1 MTGHNAPSQ
10 IGGSCAFPGCGS
22 IVLLS
27 TSQFCSRHQPRRSS
41 SVASGVSPTT
51 TTHARTPG
59 LVDRGFTAKRGRGRF
74 LLKSSGPGRS
84 TVKSQLP
91 AKPGG
96 TSQGRPSTEAKT
108 HGTAS
113 PTPKPDPGR
122 PRSESIGQASSAIP
136 ENNNVDDPQNHAS
149 KPKPSAAPISD
160 AAHAEPNGD
169 VTKAVEDPPSDGMS
183 FGVSDLHKLPTEAIE
198 SITDNTVKQS
208 CVPKLA
214 KKNPAPVTN
223 MESEALSIRDSEAE
237 APTNERVHVSAHIR
251 VSVTTEE
258 LPDIGI
264 PDLPQELK
272 ASSELTTQQDV
283 IPASPQKHN
292 AEGRKED
299 RPSGPPPRKKRKPDS
314 PIQQEGVKVT
324 DAAPPE
330 SPLARSKIPSQQAN
344 DESLSSRVRSPPA
357 QSIDLNVEDDDEAN
371 MADVS
376 ESSDDDEDPKPADT
390 VMLPF
395 RAKYEARR
403 KKMLAA
409 FDSAAFD
416 ACIYRQSDLRP
427 PPGVVIPS
435 RKTRKAKA
443 SSEEPRLFLP
453 VNPAI
458 HRMHNR
464 SEDWYKKKCQ
474 EIKRRPRR
482 KAWFGKVLER
492 QRWLNAREAKLDEEC
507 EQARLAGKDPPFK
520 PPQPRTH
527 KRILDFGDVPEE
539 ELPEDVRNN
548 PAWLKACAWHRET
561 MNKALQRQH
570 QVNKTTEETQ
580 RFFMEA
586 FSELPL

>member
-1 MTGHNAPSQ
+1 M
-10 IGGSCAFPGCGS
+10 
-22 IVLLS
+22 
-27 TSQFCSRHQPRRSS
+27 
-41 SVASGVSPTT
+41 
-51 TTHARTPG
+51 
-59 LVDRGFTAKRGRGRF
+59 
-74 LLKSSGPGRS
+74 
-84 TVKSQLP
+84 
-91 AKPGG
+91 
-96 TSQGRPSTEAKT
+96 
-108 HGTAS
+108 
-113 PTPKPDPGR
+113 
-122 PRSESIGQASSAIP
+122 
-136 ENNNVDDPQNHAS
+136 DDAQNHAS
-149 KPKPSAAPISD
+149 KPKPTASPISD
-160 AAHAEPNGD
+160 TPHAEPNGD
-169 VTKAVEDPPSDGMS
+169 AIKAVEDPPSDGMS
-183 FGVSDLHKLPTEAIE
+183 FSASDLHKLPTEAIQ
-198 SITDNTVKQS
+198 SMKDNTVKQP
-208 CVPKLA
+208 CVPELA

-223 MESEALSIRDSEAE
+223 MEPEPILIRDSSEAEAE

-251 VSVTTEE
+251 VSVTTED

-272 ASSELTTQQDV
+272 ASSELTTQQEV

-292 AEGRKED
+292 AEARKED

-324 DAAPPE
+324 DAALPE
-330 SPLARSKIPSQQAN
+330 SPLAHSKIPSQQAN
-344 DESLSSRVRSPPA
+344 DESSSSRIRSPPA
-357 QSIDLNVEDDDEAN
+357 QSIDLNMEDDDEAN
-371 MADVS
+371 MAD
-376 ESSDDDEDPKPADT
+376 
-390 VMLPF
+390 
-395 RAKYEARR
+395 
-403 KKMLAA
+403 
-409 FDSAAFD
+409 
-416 ACIYRQSDLRP
+416 SDLRP

-474 EIKRRPRR
+474 EIKHRPRR

-507 EQARLAGKDPPFK
+507 EQARLAGEDPPFRS
-520 PPQPRTH
+520 PQPRTH

-539 ELPEDVRNN
+539 ELPDDVRNN

-570 QVNKTTEETQ
+570 QVNKTTEETT

>member
-27 TSQFCSRHQPRRSS
+27 TSH
-41 SVASGVSPTT
+41 
-51 TTHARTPG
+51 
-59 LVDRGFTAKRGRGRF
+59 
-74 LLKSSGPGRS
+74 
-84 TVKSQLP
+84 
-91 AKPGG
+91 
-96 TSQGRPSTEAKT
+96 
-108 HGTAS
+108 
-113 PTPKPDPGR
+113 PTPKPDPDQ
-122 PRSESIGQASSAIP
+122 PRSESIGQASSVIP

-149 KPKPSAAPISD
+149 RPKPSAAPISD
-160 AAHAEPNGD
+160 TAHAEPNGD

-183 FGVSDLHKLPTEAIE
+183 FGASDLHKLPTEAIE
-198 SITDNTVKQS
+198 SMKDNTVKQP
-208 CVPKLA
+208 CVPELV
-214 KKNPAPVTN
+214 KNPAPVTN
-223 MESEALSIRDSEAE
+223 MEPEPILIRDSEAE

-258 LPDIGI
+258 LPDIGM

-272 ASSELTTQQDV
+272 ASSELTTQQEV
-283 IPASPQKHN
+283 LPASPQKHN

-344 DESLSSRVRSPPA
+344 DESSSSRIRSPPA

-376 ESSDDDEDPKPADT
+376 ESSDDDKDPKPADT

-435 RKTRKAKA
+435 RQTRKAKA

-482 KAWFGKVLER
+482 KAWFGKVLQR

-507 EQARLAGKDPPFK
+507 EQARLAGKDPPFR

-539 ELPEDVRNN
+539 ELPDDVRNN

>member
-41 SVASGVSPTT
+41 SVASGAPPTT
-51 TTHARTPG
+51 TTHAKTPG

-113 PTPKPDPGR
+113 PTPKPDPDQ
-122 PRSESIGQASSAIP
+122 PRSESIGQASSVIP

-149 KPKPSAAPISD
+149 RPKPSAAPISD
-160 AAHAEPNGD
+160 TAHAEPNGD

-183 FGVSDLHKLPTEAIE
+183 FGASDLHKLPTEAIE
-198 SITDNTVKQS
+198 SMKDNTVKQP
-208 CVPKLA
+208 CVPELA
-214 KKNPAPVTN
+214 KNPAPVTN
-223 MESEALSIRDSEAE
+223 MEPEPILIRDSEAE

-258 LPDIGI
+258 LPDIGM

-272 ASSELTTQQDV
+272 ASSELTTQQEV
-283 IPASPQKHN
+283 LPASPQKHN

-344 DESLSSRVRSPPA
+344 DESSSSRIRSPPA

-371 MADVS
+371 MADS
-376 ESSDDDEDPKPADT
+376 E
-390 VMLPF
+390 V
-395 RAKYEARR
+395 
-403 KKMLAA
+403 
-409 FDSAAFD
+409 
-416 ACIYRQSDLRP
+416 
-427 PPGVVIPS
+427 
-435 RKTRKAKA
+435 
-443 SSEEPRLFLP
+443 
-453 VNPAI
+453 
-458 HRMHNR
+458 
-464 SEDWYKKKCQ
+464 
-474 EIKRRPRR
+474 
-482 KAWFGKVLER
+482 
-492 QRWLNAREAKLDEEC
+492 
-507 EQARLAGKDPPFK
+507 
-520 PPQPRTH
+520 
-527 KRILDFGDVPEE
+527 
-539 ELPEDVRNN
+539 
-548 PAWLKACAWHRET
+548 
-561 MNKALQRQH
+561 
-570 QVNKTTEETQ
+570 
-580 RFFMEA
+580 
-586 FSELPL
+586 

>member
-10 IGGSCAFPGCGS
+10 IGGSCASPGCGS

-41 SVASGVSPTT
+41 SVASGVPPTT
-51 TTHARTPG
+51 TTHAMTPG

-122 PRSESIGQASSAIP
+122 PRSESIGQASSVIL

-149 KPKPSAAPISD
+149 KPKPSAASISD
-160 AAHAEPNGD
+160 TTHAEPNGD
-169 VTKAVEDPPSDGMS
+169 VTKVVEDPSSDGMS
-183 FGVSDLHKLPTEAIE
+183 FGASDLHKLPTEAIE
-198 SITDNTVKQS
+198 SMQDNAVKQP
-208 CVPKLA
+208 CVPELA

-223 MESEALSIRDSEAE
+223 MEPEPILIRDSEAE

-258 LPDIGI
+258 LPDIGM

-272 ASSELTTQQDV
+272 APSELTTQQEV
-283 IPASPQKHN
+283 VPASQKHN

-324 DAAPPE
+324 DVAPPE

-344 DESLSSRVRSPPA
+344 DESSSSRTRSPPA
-357 QSIDLNVEDDDEAN
+357 QSIDLNAEDDDEAN

-507 EQARLAGKDPPFK
+507 EQARLAGKDPPFR